1 DEASLQA
8 ATNYPIDDAEST
20 AVATI
25 WSTLWTMV
33 REASLPATHFVR
45 AVAKLSND
53 VEDVSMHARLLEQA
67 VSAVKEF
74 TPAYKRKRMTIELG
88 TALMDALVTL
98 DPGSDRQRS
107 AARALTQLGQ
117 GTEALAAELTF
128 LLAGDETSELSPGL
142 EIDDE
147 MKWLLLISLAS
158 LGRIDDARLADELS
172 ISHTAT
178 NELYYRTAIAA
189 LPDLK
194 RHSTLWTQIYD
205 GVDSQGAAL
214 TNAQVTASARG
225 LAVHPDFLREL
236 FPKLL

>member
-1 DEASLQA
+1 
-8 ATNYPIDDAEST
+8 
-20 AVATI
+20 
-25 WSTLWTMV
+25 
-33 REASLPATHFVR
+33 
-45 AVAKLSND
+45 
-53 VEDVSMHARLLEQA
+53 
-67 VSAVKEF
+67 
-74 TPAYKRKRMTIELG
+74 
-88 TALMDALVTL
+88 MDALVTL

-142 EIDDE
+142 EIDDA

-158 LGRIDDARLADELS
+158 LGRMDAARLADELS

-236 FPKLL
+236 FPKLLNGLQTIWTSRSNNLATRTINGFVPMNLKPTTGGPNAQAKHPSLVQLDAWLAQHPDAPSALRRLLVERRADLAHRLIAQATTRRS